1 MQLSKI
7 VITIFMSKCL
17 CYKSEIGRYPL
28 PHVVYHQRHI
38 ISITFL
44 ESRTSESQIQITAI
58 VKMITIVEQISKSHY
73 LCSMSKRIFR
83 SIISVNNCTH

>member
-7 VITIFMSKCL
+7 VITIFIY
-17 CYKSEIGRYPL
+17 YKSEIGRYPL

-44 ESRTSESQIQITAI
+44 ESRTSETQIQ
-58 VKMITIVEQISKSHY
+58 
-73 LCSMSKRIFR
+73 
-83 SIISVNNCTH
+83 NNCNCKNDNNC